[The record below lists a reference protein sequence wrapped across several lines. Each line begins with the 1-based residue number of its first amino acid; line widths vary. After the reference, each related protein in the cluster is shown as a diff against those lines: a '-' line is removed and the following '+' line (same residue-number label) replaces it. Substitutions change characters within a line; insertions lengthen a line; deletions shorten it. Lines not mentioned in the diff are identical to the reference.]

1 MGTTNS
7 QNFPKESDN
16 NTYNEEFNIIKNN
29 LVYNIKLSLEKKD
42 ESETIKV
49 IVSFVINNTFQIY
62 EAYLDQCPEIG
73 KIENYK
79 QNRI

>member
-7 QNFPKESDN
+7 QNYPKENDN
-16 NTYNEEFNIIKNN
+16 NTSNEEFNIIKNN

-49 IVSFVINNTFQIY
+49 IVSFVINNTF
-62 EAYLDQCPEIG
+62 
-73 KIENYK
+73 
-79 QNRI
+79 